1 MKEKGISTIFATLL
15 LLVLVV
21 SAVIM
26 FFRGPS
32 NPEKKFENQFNEGN
46 IPQAIETFNKEILGT
61 EDEDECIAIFMEYTD
76 RAYTDWENEDSSA
89 GNAVHRLK
97 LVQTVNNTDVYNY
110 AQEKLEKIYAVHGED
125 ITYTEEDAKKEF
137 FNEFKKVFSGKD

>member
-1 MKEKGISTIFATLL
+1 MKEKGISTIFATMI

-21 SAVIM
+21 GAVVTV
-26 FFRGPS
+26 FRGPS
-32 NPEKKFENQFNEGN
+32 KPEKKFENQFNEGN

-61 EDEDECIAIFMEYTD
+61 EGEDECIAIFMEYID
-76 RAYTDWENEDSSA
+76 RAYADWENEDRSV

-97 LVQTVNNTDVYNY
+97 LAQTVNNTDIYNY

-137 FNEFKKVFSGKD
+137 FNEFKKILTD